1 MCVIIYKDKKT
12 NLDFETVRLASL
24 TNPDGVGVAVNDGDN
39 WTIKKYMYPTR
50 SQLKTLCNNLK
61 DKEAILHFRI
71 ATSGG
76 INMDNCQPFL
86 FDNDQQVL
94 FHNGVIYSLNGI
106 SSYKSDTR
114 LLIDI
119 LGKEKEDIN
128 NILFNISEKSNNKF
142 VLIDDKNDVQFY
154 GDYKNYKGLLC
165 SNLNFVPRPATPAK
179 PAMQNGKEKPQV
191 FKNYA
196 DFFES
201 RRTHWEDDIIYNNF

>member
-12 NLDFETVRLASL
+12 TLDFETVRLASN
-24 TNPDGVGVAVNDGDN
+24 TNPDGVGVAINDGTT
-39 WTIKKYMYPTR
+39 WTIKKYMYPSK

-86 FDNDQQVL
+86 FDDNRQVL

-114 LLIDI
+114 LLINI
-119 LGKEKEDIN
+119 LEKEKQDIN
-128 NILFNISEKSNNKF
+128 TILFNISDKSNNKF
-142 VLIDDKNDVQFY
+142 ILLDHANDIQIF
-154 GDYKNYKGLLC
+154 GEFKPYKGLLC
-165 SNLNFVPRPATPAK
+165 SNLNFIPRPATPAK

-201 RRTHWEDDIIYNNF
+201 RRTHWEDDLLYGDY

>member
-12 NLDFETVRLASL
+12 TLDFETVRLASL
-24 TNPDGVGVAVNDGDN
+24 TNPDGVGVAVNDGDT
-39 WTIKKYMYPTR
+39 WTIKKYMCPSR
-50 SQLKTLCNNLK
+50 QQFKTLCNNLQG
-61 DKEAILHFRI
+61 KEAILHFRI

-106 SSYKSDTR
+106 SSHKSDTR
-114 LLIDI
+114 LLINI
-119 LGKEKEDIN
+119 LETEKEDIS
-128 NILFNISEKSNNKF
+128 NILFSISEKSNNKF
-142 VLIDDKNDVQFY
+142 VLIDSNNDVQFF

-165 SNLNFVPRPATPAK
+165 SNLNFIPRPPMPATPAK
-179 PAMQNGKEKPQV
+179 KEKAPV

-201 RRTHWEDDIIYNNF
+201 RRTHWEDDILYGDY

>member
-12 NLDFETVRLASL
+12 NLDFETVRLASIS
-24 TNPDGVGVAVNDGDN
+24 NPDGVGVAINDGDT
-39 WTIKKYMYPTR
+39 WTIKKYMYPSR
-50 SQLKTLCNNLK
+50 QQLKTLCNNLQ

-76 INMDNCQPFL
+76 INLDNCQPFL
-86 FDNDQQVL
+86 FDNDRQVL

-106 SSYKSDTR
+106 SSHKSDTR

-119 LGKEKEDIN
+119 LETNKQDIN

-142 VLIDDKNDVQFY
+142 ILLDANNNIQFF
-154 GDYKNYKGLLC
+154 GEYKQYKGLYC
-165 SNLNFVPRPATPAK
+165 SNLNFVPRPATPATPK
-179 PAMQNGKEKPQV
+179 GKEKEPIY
-191 FKNYA
+191 KNYA